1 MLATNFQIAPSNSV
15 MPKFFSDRQEAFSE
29 TQAVRIVEM
38 FRRAL
43 GRELTL
49 DERKYVGESGNA
61 FTVDAVEGRKPTQNN
76 DDQVRAST
84 PRPVRVPVPAG
95 PHPTFL
101 PPMCFSSGVF

>member
-49 DERKYVGESGNA
+49 DERKYLGVSGSA
-61 FTVDAVEGRKPTQNN
+61 FPVDDVERDDQRQNN
-76 DDQVRAST
+76 EDQVRASSQI
-84 PRPVRVPVPAG
+84 PVSEAG
-95 PHPTFL
+95 
-101 PPMCFSSGVF
+101 SK